1 MSLTPMSRKTLQ
13 NLKQKTD
20 EENRVH
26 HIKQIIHMIYN
37 GAISNATKTTD
48 KQYKYKVPI
57 YHNDNFYSENM
68 ADILKGLQELFPDC
82 SITHTLFA
90 IGTNGKMYDISKLDD
105 TVLPFVNTAL
115 NNSFIVID
123 WS

>member
-1 MSLTPMSRKTLQ
+1 MSQLPMSRNELQ
-13 NLKQKTD
+13 NLKQKKD
-20 EENRVH
+20 EEDRVH
-26 HIKQIIHMIYN
+26 HIKQIIYIIYN
-37 GAISNATKTTD
+37 SVISTATKKTD
-48 KQYKYKVPI
+48 TSYKYQI
-57 YHNDNFYSENM
+57 HRNNDDNFYAKNM
-68 ADILKGLQELFPDC
+68 TDILKGLQELFPDC